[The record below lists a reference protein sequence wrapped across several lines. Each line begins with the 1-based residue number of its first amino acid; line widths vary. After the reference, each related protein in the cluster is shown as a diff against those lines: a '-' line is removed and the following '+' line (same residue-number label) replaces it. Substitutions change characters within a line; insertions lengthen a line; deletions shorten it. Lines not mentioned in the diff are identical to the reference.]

1 MSKTSYALIGVMVAA
16 LLYMGAARLYEK
28 WEQQVEAQNAAA
40 LADGE
45 PFTFQHV
52 PVSLAAP
59 QMEPMQNPVKYQRAV
74 SEIYLEDTPLTED
87 QKDKQ
92 AHDTLNSIVSDFKAD
107 PAVAQFNEDLKSAT
121 QGNMQNLADLSSQNL
136 AQFVQQNP
144 QIMQVVQ
151 KHLNNKEFAA
161 KINEIFSN
169 PQFQQSVRQLQGNP
183 QQMQRKLQQVQ
194 QQLRQAQQRQVRR

>member
-1 MSKTSYALIGVMVAA
+1 MSKTSYALIGLMVAA

-28 WEQQVEAQNAAA
+28 WEQHIEAQNAAA
-40 LADGE
+40 LVDGE
-45 PFTFQHV
+45 PFSFQHV
-52 PVSLAAP
+52 PVSMAAP
-59 QMEPMQNPVKYQRAV
+59 QAQPVQAPVKYQRV
-74 SEIYLEDTPLTED
+74 MSEIYLEDEPLTEP

-92 AHDTLNSIVSDFKAD
+92 AQDTLASIVEDFKTD
-107 PAVAQFNEDLKSAT
+107 PAVAQFNQDLQTAT
-121 QGNMQNLADLSSQNL
+121 QGTMQNLADLSSQNL

-151 KHLNNKEFAA
+151 KHLNNKDFAA

-183 QQMQRKLQQVQ
+183 QQMQQKWQQFQ
-194 QQLRQAQQRQVRR
+194 QQQAQPTR

>member
-1 MSKTSYALIGVMVAA
+1 MSKTSYTLIGLMVAA

-28 WEQQVEAQNAAA
+28 WERHVEAQNAAD
-40 LADGE
+40 LVNGE

-59 QMEPMQNPVKYQRAV
+59 QAQPMQEPVKYQRPLP
-74 SEIYLEDTPLTED
+74 EIYLEDTPLTEE
-87 QKDKQ
+87 QKDAQ
-92 AHDTLNSIVSDFKAD
+92 ARDTLVSIVEDFKED
-107 PAVAQFNEDLKSAT
+107 PSVAQFNQDLQAAT
-121 QGNMQNLADLSSQNL
+121 KGNMQNLADLSSQNL

-144 QIMQVVQ
+144 QIRQVVQ
-151 KHLNNKEFAA
+151 KHLNNKDFSA

-183 QQMQRKLQQVQ
+183 QPQSPKQ
-194 QQLRQAQQRQVRR
+194 

>member
-1 MSKTSYALIGVMVAA
+1 MSKTSYALIGIMVAA

-28 WEQQVEAQNAAA
+28 WEQHVETQNAAA
-40 LADGE
+40 LVDGE
-45 PFTFQHV
+45 PFSFQHI
-52 PVSLAAP
+52 PVSMAAP
-59 QMEPMQNPVKYQRAV
+59 QAEVMQAPVKYQRAV
-74 SEIYLEDTPLTED
+74 AEIYLEDTPLSQE
-87 QKDKQ
+87 QKDQQ
-92 AHDTLNSIVSDFKAD
+92 AQDTLASIVEDFKTD
-107 PAVAQFNEDLKSAT
+107 PAIAQFNKDLQTAT

-151 KHLNNKEFAA
+151 KHMNNKDFAA

-183 QQMQRKLQQVQ
+183 QAPVQ
-194 QQLRQAQQRQVRR
+194 QPKQ

>member
-1 MSKTSYALIGVMVAA
+1 MSKTSYALIGIMVAA

-28 WEQQVEAQNAAA
+28 WEQHIQAQNAAA

-45 PFTFQHV
+45 PFSFQQV
-52 PVSLAAP
+52 PLLLAAP
-59 QMEPMQNPVKYQRAV
+59 QAQPMQDPVKYQRAV
-74 SEIYLEDTPLTED
+74 PEIYLEDTPLSA
-87 QKDKQ
+87 QQQDKQ
-92 AHDTLNSIVSDFKAD
+92 AQDTLSSIVEDFKAD
-107 PAVAQFNEDLKSAT
+107 PAVDAFNKDLQAAT
-121 QGNMQNLADLSSQNL
+121 QGSMQNLADLSSQNL

-151 KHLNNKEFAA
+151 KHLNNKDFAA

-183 QQMQRKLQQVQ
+183 QAPKQ
-194 QQLRQAQQRQVRR
+194 

>member
-1 MSKTSYALIGVMVAA
+1 MSKISYAFIGIMVAA
-16 LLYMGAARLYEK
+16 LLYMGAVRLYEK

-40 LADGE
+40 LVDGE
-45 PFTFQHV
+45 PFSFQQI
-52 PVSLAAP
+52 PLSLAAP
-59 QMEPMQNPVKYQRAV
+59 QAEPLQTPVKYQRAV
-74 SEIYLEDTPLTED
+74 AEIFLEDTPLSQE
-87 QKDKQ
+87 QKDQQ
-92 AHDTLNSIVSDFKAD
+92 AQDTLISIVEDFKTD
-107 PAVAQFNEDLKSAT
+107 PAVARFNQDLQAAT

-151 KHLNNKEFAA
+151 KHLNNKDFAA

-183 QQMQRKLQQVQ
+183 QRPVQ
-194 QQLRQAQQRQVRR
+194 QSQPKP